1 MQSRLPWNP
10 SRKTIPTIESSGAE
24 EPRDEGSSISLPLPL
39 PSAAVSIEGI
49 VWLHLIHASLAQKA
63 PRLSRLVLDAV
74 HHGIL
79 AIAVR
84 THLRFA
90 HGQPVSREFEDDELQ
105 GLPNL
110 TSHSSQTPVCLPRL
124 ACFMLPLGL
133 FEFQKSLWLVDLQSC
148 AAFAFVSFRSVQYIG
163 NAEQH
168 RVT

>member
-1 MQSRLPWNP
+1 MITGLAFPGSAISIKRVLPFHFEDAILAKETP
-10 SRKTIPTIESSGAE
+10 RPT
-24 EPRDEGSSISLPLPL
+24 RF
-39 PSAAVSIEGI
+39 
-49 VWLHLIHASLAQKA
+49 
-63 PRLSRLVLDAV
+63 VLDAV

-133 FEFQKSLWLVDLQSC
+133 FEFQKNLWLVDLQSC

>member
-1 MQSRLPWNP
+1 MESLLPWNP
-10 SRKTIPTIESSGAE
+10 SRKTIPTIESSGPKG
-24 EPRDEGSSISLPLPL
+24 PRDEASSISVLLPL
-39 PSAAVSIEGI
+39 PSATVSIEG
-49 VWLHLIHASLAQKA
+49 VVLFHLIHTSLAQKA

-84 THLRFA
+84 THRRFT

-148 AAFAFVSFRSVQYIG
+148 AAFAYVSFRSVQYSG